1 MYFWESNS
9 QLYMITRHA
18 EPVLKKLASQFKA
31 IALTGPRQSG
41 KSTLA
46 RTAFPNKKYLSLE
59 NPDIRQAALDDT
71 RGFLNNL
78 PDGAIIDEAQRV
90 PELFSYL
97 QQVLDESTERGR
109 FILTGSNNFLMLES
123 ISQTLAGRIGYLEL
137 LPFNYNEIHEIPGQ
151 DLQLNHLI
159 FAGGYPAISFDQIDP
174 SFWFPSYIRTY
185 IERDVR
191 QIKNITNLYLF
202 QKLLYL
208 CAGRLGQQLNLNNLA
223 IECGVDHKTIGAWMG
238 ILQASYVIHLLPP
251 FYNNFSKR
259 IIKSPKLYFY
269 DTGLACALLGI
280 NSSTEIANHASRGAL
295 FENYIINEL
304 IKKRFNK
311 GLRSNL
317 FYWRDVSGHEID
329 AVLDHGSS
337 ATALEFKSGMTVIPD
352 FFKGL
357 VFWQELTKYNKSYV
371 IYGGEDSQKRSN
383 GIEVIPWN
391 KLDFLQE
398 IL

>member
-1 MYFWESNS
+1 MIARDAES
-9 QLYMITRHA
+9 I
-18 EPVLKKLASQFKA
+18 LKKLAAQFKV

-46 RTAFPNKKYLSLE
+46 RTTFPNKKYISLE
-59 NPDIRQAALDDT
+59 NPDIREAAMDDT

-78 PDGAIIDEAQRV
+78 ADGAIVDEAQRV

-97 QQVLDESTERGR
+97 QQVLDESQEKGR
-109 FILTGSNNFLMLES
+109 FILTGSNNFSMLEN

-137 LPFNYNEIHEIPGQ
+137 LPFSYDEIKKIPDQ
-151 DLQLNHLI
+151 QLDLNQLI
-159 FAGGYPAISFDQIDP
+159 FSGGYPAITYDHVDP
-174 SFWFPSYIRTY
+174 AYWFPSYIRTY
-185 IERDVR
+185 VERDVR
-191 QIKNITNLYLF
+191 QIKNITNLSLF

-208 CAGRLGQQLNLNNLA
+208 CAGRIGQQLNQNNLA

-238 ILQASYVIHLLPP
+238 ILQASYIIHLLPP

-280 NSSTEIANHASRGAL
+280 HSSDQLINHSGRGAL

-304 IKKRFNK
+304 IKIRFNK

-329 AVLDHGSS
+329 VLIDQG
-337 ATALEFKSGMTVIPD
+337 ATTTAIELKSGMTVIPE

-357 VFWQELTKYNKSYV
+357 AFWKELTKYEKAYI
-371 IYGGEDSQKRSN
+371 IYGGEDAQKRSN
-383 GIEVIPWN
+383 GINVIPWN
-391 KLDFLQE
+391 KLN
-398 IL
+398 ILEEVL

>member
-1 MYFWESNS
+1 
-9 QLYMITRHA
+9 MITRDA
-18 EPVLKKLASQFKA
+18 ETVLKKLATQFKA

-46 RTAFPNKKYLSLE
+46 RTTFPGKKYISLE
-59 NPDIRQAALDDT
+59 NPDIRQSALTDT

-78 PDGAIIDEAQRV
+78 PNGAIIDEAQRV

-97 QQVLDESTERGR
+97 QQVLDESDEKGR
-109 FILTGSNNFLMLES
+109 FILTGSNNFLMLENITQS
-123 ISQTLAGRIGYLEL
+123 LAGRIGYLEL
-137 LPFNYNEIHEIPGQ
+137 LPFCYNEIQKIQGY
-151 DLQLNHLI
+151 DLSLNNMI
-159 FAGGYPAISFDQIDP
+159 FSGGYPAITFDSIDVN
-174 SFWFPSYIRTY
+174 FWFPSYIRTY
-185 IERDVR
+185 VERDVR
-191 QIKNITNLYLF
+191 QIKNITNLNLF

-208 CAGRLGQQLNLNNLA
+208 SAGRVGQELNLNNLA
-223 IECGVDHKTIGAWMG
+223 IECGVDHKTIGSWIG

-259 IIKSPKLYFY
+259 IVKSPKLYFY

-280 NSSTEIANHASRGAL
+280 TSSSQLSLHSSRGPL

-304 IKKRFNK
+304 IKTRFNK

-317 FYWRDVSGHEID
+317 FHWRDVSGHEID
-329 AVLDHGSS
+329 VVADHGSHS
-337 ATALEFKSGMTVIPD
+337 IGIELKAGMTVIPE

-357 VFWQELTKYNKSYV
+357 TYWQSLTKYDKCYL
-371 IYGGEDSQKRSN
+371 IYGGEETQKRSN

-391 KLDFLQE
+391 KSDIFDT
-398 IL
+398 IA